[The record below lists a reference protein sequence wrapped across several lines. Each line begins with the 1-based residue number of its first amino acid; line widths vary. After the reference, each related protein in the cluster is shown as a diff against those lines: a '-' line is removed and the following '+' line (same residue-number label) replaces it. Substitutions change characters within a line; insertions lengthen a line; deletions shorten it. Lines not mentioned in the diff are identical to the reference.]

1 MVVTNG
7 PLYPPFYP
15 PVYPVKPAEPPIPE
29 VLLVNGVDLGSY
41 CYMTSD
47 VSGLLTVPGKRGDD
61 VVVPGR
67 HGAIRAPRKRFDVAE
82 IVLPMWVVGCRPD
95 GSIPSTGRMER
106 EFYRRRDE
114 LLQLFH
120 AESVELTFTR
130 ADAVT
135 LSTSVEVVDVMD
147 FTRRWA
153 EPLAQVSVALRL
165 TEPFWTESQDVSTT
179 ITGISGST
187 GVLTAFAGSTAP
199 ISDAVITFFGPVNN
213 PKITIGERWVQYNGV
228 IGSGRQLVLE
238 CEHWR
243 ATSGSGTTWS
253 PDVRQVYREPGPAW
267 LEVPASR
274 AGVTATFTHSGGGTA
289 SVEIAG
295 QRKFLSP

>member
-1 MVVTNG
+1 MNG

-15 PVYPVKPAEPPIPE
+15 PVYPVTPAELPITE

-47 VSGLLTVPGKRGDD
+47 ISGLLTVPAKRGDD

-67 HGAIRAPRKRFDVAE
+67 HGAIRHPRKRYDVGE

-95 GSIPSTGRMER
+95 GSVPSHGRMGR
-106 EFYRRRDE
+106 EFFRRRDE

-120 AESVELTFTR
+120 ADTVELTFTR
-130 ADAVT
+130 ADGVA

-147 FTRRWA
+147 FTRKWA
-153 EPLAQVSVALRL
+153 EPIAQVSVALRL
-165 TEPFWTESQDVSTT
+165 TEPFWTETQDVSTT
-179 ITGISGST
+179 ITGVT
-187 GVLTAFAGSTAP
+187 GTTRTLMGFAGSTAP
-199 ISDAVITFFGPVNN
+199 ITDAVITFYGPVNN
-213 PKITIGERWVQYNGV
+213 PKLTIGDRWVQYNGV
-228 IGSGRQLVLE
+228 IAAGRQLVLE

-243 ATSGSGTTWS
+243 ASSGTGSSWS
-253 PDVRQVYREPGPAW
+253 PDVRQVYREPGPCW
-267 LEVPASR
+267 LEIPASD
-274 AGVTATFTHSGGGTA
+274 AGVDVIFTHTTGGSA
-289 SVEIAG
+289 SVEISG